1 MKTLKEFDYDLWAI
15 EENGGKRYFARIK
28 ATGEET
34 EVSLEVM
41 RLLLSQEKQIRRE
54 YAKQQTLGPVLSLDA
69 IRDGGS
75 MDEAA
80 WMWDMRQRIDS
91 EVLTAELTDAFCKTL
106 TDSQRSIF
114 TECLIEGKSQSAY
127 VIHYHANIHKA
138 LKYAVKL
145 DLISGNPADKIE
157 RPKKER
163 FMASFYDADEVNRL
177 FEISKGTRLEI
188 PILFGAFYG
197 MRRSEA
203 LGMKWDAIDFEL
215 DTITIRHTLTTVAL
229 DGKRITVAEDRTK
242 NKSSMRTLPL
252 VPFVKERLMELKAEQ
267 EESRRLC
274 GRSYVKDYAGY
285 GCINEIGDI
294 IKPDYVSCGF
304 PKLLEEHGLR
314 RVRYHDL
321 RHSCASLLLANGI
334 PMKQIQEWLGHSDF
348 STTANTYAHLEYSSK
363 VVSADAMLA
372 GLGMEN
378 GE

>member
-15 EENGGKRYFARIK
+15 EENGRKRYFARIK

-41 RLLLSQEKQIRRE
+41 RLLLSQEKQMRRE
-54 YAKQQTLGPVLSLDA
+54 YAKQQTIGPVLSLDA

-75 MDEAA
+75 MDESA
-80 WMWDMRQRIDS
+80 WLLDMRQRIDS

-145 DLISGNPADKIE
+145 NLISGNPADKIE

-267 EESRRLC
+267 EENRRLC

-285 GCINEIGDI
+285 VCINEIGDI